1 MNFRNLRVANLIRD
15 ELGKIIMREM
25 EFPETLVTLTEV
37 EVEPK
42 LNDAVVKISVIPSE
56 KAEATLKEFAKMRGK
71 LQHLLN
77 NKLNIKPMPRIR
89 FEIDRGIENAARVEK
104 LLLDQ

>member
-15 ELGKIIMREM
+15 ELSNIIIREM
-25 EFPETLVTLTEV
+25 ELPDTLVTITEV
-37 EVEPK
+37 EVEKK
-42 LNDAVVKISVIPSE
+42 LNDATVKISVIPSE
-56 KAEATLKEFAKMRGK
+56 KSEAILKEFLKIRGK

-77 NKLNIKPMPRIR
+77 NKLNIKPMPRIQ
-89 FEIDRGIENAARVEK
+89 FKIDYGPEKAARVEK